1 MRYRRYW
8 WFCALC
14 LGCQAVENTSSSPA
28 TGRLLVEQSSNL
40 TAQSAQPENSS
51 YVSKRIPLQAA
62 KADEHWLQ
70 GQKAMQDGE
79 YDQAIAFYQKALAA
93 ERGASKSF
101 LSLAA
106 AYLAQG
112 DEDSACVALGQFVD
126 ANPEHRNGRYFLA
139 ELLAKTGRRRDAR
152 REFEQVVA
160 DNQQENPKD
169 IRHLSHCHSRLM
181 DLAEADADE
190 YHFFLHRGIGLY
202 WLSVGRF
209 EAGDPTGDLPAEGL
223 LCKAAA
229 ELSEAHELRPQE
241 ARPCWYLHAVWRQL
255 AQAQP
260 ASRWLR
266 QAHDAAPFTYLTPA
280 ERGSLHLACSPLGP
294 GRSSR

>member
-1 MRYRRYW
+1 
-8 WFCALC
+8 
-14 LGCQAVENTSSSPA
+14 
-28 TGRLLVEQSSNL
+28 
-40 TAQSAQPENSS
+40 
-51 YVSKRIPLQAA
+51 
-62 KADEHWLQ
+62 
-70 GQKAMQDGE
+70 MQDGA
-79 YDQAIAFYQKALAA
+79 YDKAVAHYQKALTS
-93 ERGASKSF
+93 ERGASKAF

-112 DEDSACVALGQFVD
+112 DEDSACVALGQFVN

-160 DNQQENPKD
+160 ANQQENPKD

-190 YHFFLHRGIGLY
+190 YHFYLHRGIGLY
-202 WLSVGRF
+202 WLSVGRYD
-209 EAGDPTGDLPAEGL
+209 AGDPTGDLPAEGL

-229 ELSEAHELRPQE
+229 ELNEAHELRPAE
-241 ARPCWYLHAVWRQL
+241 ARPCWYLHAVWRQM
-255 AQAQP
+255 AQSQP

-266 QAHDAAPFTYLTPA
+266 QAHDAAPFTYLTPV
-280 ERGSLHLACSPLGP
+280 ERRSLHLACSPLGP
-294 GRSSR
+294 CRSAR